1 MENKKDLKIIGGIP
15 MEMYAVR
22 TLRGQPLR
30 LMLTIGGVALC
41 IVLMFFLIS
50 VYRGVADGSV
60 EYIRQNNTD
69 LWVLQR
75 NASNILRGSSLI
87 SAAQGEAIREIPG
100 VKSVAPVL
108 LILATIKKGNKER
121 TVFLTG
127 FDPMKNIGGPPKL
140 VAGRNILRD
149 DEIVL
154 DKSFAAKFKFR
165 VGDRVQIQKYLLEV
179 VGISTGT
186 NAFVIQYAFV
196 TLRLAQEMIG
206 FPGILTCCLVE
217 LEDKNTPADVASKI
231 RKELPEIEVYDHET
245 FLANNIHEMESGFLP
260 LLYTV
265 AAIGAVVLT
274 VILSL
279 LLSVN
284 ILEKRK
290 DFAVLKTLG
299 APKGFLKRLIIEQ
312 ALLISTAASMVAMVV
327 FFPLVQVIEK
337 ISPEVSTKSTV
348 GQIIAVILVV
358 EIMSLIS
365 SYFSVRRLRRIY
377 LLEAFL

>member
-1 MENKKDLKIIGGIP
+1 MD
-15 MEMYAVR
+15 MYAFR
-22 TLRGQPLR
+22 TLRSQPLR
-30 LMLTIGGVALC
+30 LTLTIGGVALC
-41 IVLMFFLIS
+41 VILMFFLIS

-60 EYIRQNNTD
+60 EYVRQNSTD

-75 NASNILRGSSLI
+75 NATNILRGSSIVLA
-87 SAAQGEAIREIPG
+87 SQAGAIRQISG
-100 VKSVAPVL
+100 VKSVALVL
-108 LILATIKKGNKER
+108 LVLATIKTEDRAR

-127 FDPMKNIGGPPKL
+127 FEPEKDMGGPPHL
-140 VAGRNILRD
+140 AAGHTVLRD

-154 DKSFAAKFKFR
+154 DKSFAAKFKFK
-165 VGDRVQIQKYLLEV
+165 VGDHVEIQDHSLKV

-196 TLRLAQEMIG
+196 TLRFAQAMMG
-206 FPGILTCCLVE
+206 FPGIATCFLVKVKDRNYLAE
-217 LEDKNTPADVASKI
+217 VVGKI
-231 RKELPEIEVYDHET
+231 REELPKMEVYDHET
-245 FLANNIHEMESGFLP
+245 FLENNIHEMESGFLP
-260 LLYTV
+260 LMYTV

-274 VILSL
+274 IILSL

-299 APKGFLKRLIIEQ
+299 APKGFLGRLIIEQ
-312 ALLISTAASMVAMVV
+312 ALLISSAASIVGMIV
-327 FFPLVQVIEK
+327 FFPLVLVIEK

-348 GQIIAVILVV
+348 EQIIAVVV
-358 EIMSLIS
+358 VVMAMSLIS
-365 SYFSVRRLRRIY
+365 SFLSIRRLRRIY

>member
-1 MENKKDLKIIGGIP
+1 MD
-15 MEMYAVR
+15 MYAVR
-22 TLRGQPLR
+22 TLRSQPLR
-30 LMLTIGGVALC
+30 LILTIGGVALC
-41 IVLMFFLIS
+41 VILMFFLIS

-60 EYIRQNNTD
+60 EYVRQNSTD

-75 NASNILRGSSLI
+75 NATNILRGSSLI
-87 SAAQGEAIREIPG
+87 SAAQGEKIRQISG
-100 VKSVAPVL
+100 VKSVSPVL
-108 LILATIKKGNKER
+108 LILATIKKGDRDR

-127 FDPMKNIGGPPKL
+127 FDPEEGLGGPPQL
-140 VAGRNILRD
+140 ASGRTVLKD

-154 DKSFAAKFKFR
+154 DKAFAAKFKFKM
-165 VGDRVQIQKYLLEV
+165 GDHVEIQKHSLEI

-196 TLRLAQEMIG
+196 TLRFAQKMMG
-206 FPGILTCCLVE
+206 FPGIVTCCLVKVKDRNN
-217 LEDKNTPADVASKI
+217 LEKVAGKI
-231 RKELPEIEVYDHET
+231 REELPGLEVYDHKT
-245 FLANNIHEMESGFLP
+245 FLENNIREMESGFLP

-265 AAIGAVVLT
+265 AVIGAVVLT

-299 APKGFLKRLIIEQ
+299 SPKGFLRRLIIEQ
-312 ALLISTAASMVAMVV
+312 ALLISSAASVVAMIV
-327 FFPLVQVIEK
+327 FFPMVQLIEK

-348 GQIIAVILVV
+348 GQIIVVVIVV

-365 SYFSVRRLRRIY
+365 SFLSIRGLRRIY